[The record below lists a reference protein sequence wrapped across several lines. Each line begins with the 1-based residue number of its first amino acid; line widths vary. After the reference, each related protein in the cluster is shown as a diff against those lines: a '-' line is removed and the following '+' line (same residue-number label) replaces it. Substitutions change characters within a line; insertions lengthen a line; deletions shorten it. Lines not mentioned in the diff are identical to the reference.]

1 MAEVIFSGAPPTA
14 TAAVRVLAVSR
25 VAPAPSPAAGRE
37 GGATLPIRP
46 AGRRPFSGGGQVPE
60 GIPRA
65 ALALYL
71 PLAGRLAYV
80 AETED
85 IVVDYC
91 SDSDN
96 VGVAF
101 VEAEAGGMDLRRLV
115 GDEAHDVLT
124 FHGLVPELDGRVLPA
139 PVLSVQAT
147 RLRGGMALG
156 VSVHHAAADG
166 HALARFLDA
175 WASASR
181 EGVSPSSGAGPCW
194 SREAIF
200 HPRGDEI
207 ARERLRKFAPNL
219 PTIKCSA
226 SRRFNL
232 QVFLSTPSVVTS
244 EAIH

>member
-37 GGATLPIRP
+37 GG
-46 AGRRPFSGGGQVPE
+46 

-219 PTIKCSA
+219 PTVNQA
-226 SRRFNL
+226 QDL
-232 QVFLSTPSVVTS
+232 PLLY
-244 EAIH
+244 